1 MTNNK
6 NNFSIYQYP
15 RLYDDIMWWKED
27 DIPFWKHIIKKFKCQ
42 SVLEI
47 CCGTGRLGLPLITDQ
62 MDYYGID
69 ISESFINHF
78 KTKVSNYNQ
87 NKIIVSDATQFNI
100 DKKFDLVFIGFNS
113 LAHLLTEQQVK
124 SFFNCVKKHMH
135 NKSIFC
141 IDVFMPSHQ
150 LISNID
156 NTKIDLMDFIDS
168 STQKKLTIL
177 ESTIYN
183 SNTEVNQISWE
194 FIDQKNQIQFI
205 YEFEMRMFFPDTLN
219 RLLIDS
225 KFDINNFYGSYE
237 LENFNEHSEKQIYI
251 CKK

>member
-1 MTNNK
+1 
-6 NNFSIYQYP
+6 
-15 RLYDDIMWWKED
+15 
-27 DIPFWKHIIKKFKCQ
+27 
-42 SVLEI
+42 
-47 CCGTGRLGLPLITDQ
+47 
-62 MDYYGID
+62 
-69 ISESFINHF
+69 
-78 KTKVSNYNQ
+78 
-87 NKIIVSDATQFNI
+87 
-100 DKKFDLVFIGFNS
+100 
-113 LAHLLTEQQVK
+113 
-124 SFFNCVKKHMH
+124 MH

-150 LISNID
+150 LISNIN
-156 NTKIDLMDFIDS
+156 NTKMDLMNFIDS

-194 FIDQKNQIQFI
+194 FIDQNNQIKFI
-205 YEFEMRMFFPDTLN
+205 YDFEMRMFFPDTLN

>member
-1 MTNNK
+1 
-6 NNFSIYQYP
+6 
-15 RLYDDIMWWKED
+15 MWWKED
-27 DIPFWKHIIKKFKCQ
+27 DIPFWKHLIKKFNCQ

-124 SFFNCVKKHMH
+124 SFFNCVQKHMH

-156 NTKIDLMDFIDS
+156 NTKIELMDFIDS

-205 YEFEMRMFFPDTLN
+205 YEFKMRMFFPDTLN

-225 KFDINNFYGSYE
+225 KFDINDFYGSYE

>member
-6 NNFSIYQYP
+6 NNFSIYQHP
-15 RLYDDIMWWKED
+15 QLYDDIMWWKED
-27 DIPFWKHIIKKFKCQ
+27 DIPFWKHLIKKFNCQ

-124 SFFNCVKKHMH
+124 SFFNCVQKHMH

-156 NTKIDLMDFIDS
+156 NTKIELMDFIDS

-225 KFDINNFYGSYE
+225 KFDINDFYGSYE